1 MFPSALTHTAKAPG
15 DYSHPRSLRAADINL
30 WTRTPSH
37 KVLFAQLNFRTQSGF
52 AGLEVAEALPASWSA
67 AKLRQKF
74 LFSSV

>member
-1 MFPSALTHTAKAPG
+1 MFSSVLTHMANAPR
-15 DYSHPRSLRAADINL
+15 DYSRPRSLRVADINL

-52 AGLEVAEALPASWSA
+52 AGLEVAEALRASWSA
-67 AKLRQKF
+67 AQLRQKF